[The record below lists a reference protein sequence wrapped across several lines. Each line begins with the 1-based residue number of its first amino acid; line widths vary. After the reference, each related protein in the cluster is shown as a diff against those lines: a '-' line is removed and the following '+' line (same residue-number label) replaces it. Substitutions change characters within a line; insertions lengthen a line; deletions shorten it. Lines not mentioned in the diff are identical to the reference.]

1 MFAEQPHS
9 LGFRRKAKFVFGSAA
24 PPNTKL
30 ANAAAAQTL
39 APTGVECIYELA
51 AL

>member
-9 LGFRRKAKFVFGSAA
+9 LGFCRKAKFVFGSAA
-24 PPNTKL
+24 LPNTKP

-39 APTGVECIYELA
+39 GPTAVEY
-51 AL
+51 

>member
-9 LGFRRKAKFVFGSAA
+9 LGFRRQAKFVFDSVASSNA
-24 PPNTKL
+24 KP

-39 APTGVECIYELA
+39 GPTAVEY
-51 AL
+51 